1 MRAWRPQQAAAPLWV
16 GVGGAGPGLS
26 SHRVAVGRRE
36 GVGGSRKACSGFRC
50 AELSGGLGERR
61 PGVQVGSA
69 EVGCGRMSPMSVL
82 CVHVASV
89 TSAAGVGECVWVTV
103 AGNAAGPSVTS
114 SVAENGRRGR
124 QGGGRAK
131 EPWPPRSHPSSPCPR
146 TLSRHSVSLLI
157 LCEANVSPL
166 PSSTFGAQL
175 GQGGAR
181 WEVAPRA
188 AACSL
193 ACPDGSAPSHMGSG
207 PPDGPGAGGA
217 P

>member
-16 GVGGAGPGLS
+16 GVGGAGLGLS
-26 SHRVAVGRRE
+26 SCRVAVGRHE

-50 AELSGGLGERR
+50 AELSGRLGERR

-69 EVGCGRMSPMSVL
+69 EVGCGRMSPTSVL
-82 CVHVASV
+82 CMHVACV

-146 TLSRHSVSLLI
+146 TLSRHSASLLI
-157 LCEANVSPL
+157 LREANVSPAPVL
-166 PSSTFGAQL
+166 HVWCPVGTGWRSL
-175 GQGGAR
+175 GGGCR
-181 WEVAPRA
+181 SWRV
-188 AACSL
+188 
-193 ACPDGSAPSHMGSG
+193 
-207 PPDGPGAGGA
+207 
-217 P
+217 